1 MKDAKQKSELSY
13 SYSDKV
19 PKLFGLF
26 TIVALFG
33 WAIST
38 FLSGIHFWGL
48 PLPEGAEPEGSIL
61 VLTSEWAY
69 IMGIPLAL
77 LGAFYYLSVIIGSA
91 AWFQTKH
98 PLILKLLTPI
108 TASGVVF
115 SAFFVYLQLVP
126 IGEICP
132 FCMMSAAATV
142 ILFTLE
148 LIMLK
153 QSDLPPLQELQQDM
167 WNIFNKEQIY
177 TLLIIAFTGLIVIA
191 SFFGATLAPIPS

>member
-1 MKDAKQKSELSY
+1 MNSNTKLDYRDQYSE
-13 SYSDKV
+13 KV
-19 PKLFGLF
+19 PKIFGLF

-33 WAIST
+33 WAVST

-48 PLPEGAEPEGSIL
+48 PLPSGAEPEGSIL

-69 IMGIPLAL
+69 IFGIPLAL
-77 LGAFYYLSVIIGSA
+77 LGAFYYLSVILASA
-91 AWFQTKH
+91 AWFQTRH
-98 PLILKLLTPI
+98 PLILKALTPI

-132 FCMMSAAATV
+132 FCMMSAASTV

-148 LIMLK
+148 LIMIRESNLSSFSSLLK
-153 QSDLPPLQELQQDM
+153 DWKSIAQPNVLIQLGILAA
-167 WNIFNKEQIY
+167 
-177 TLLIIAFTGLIVIA
+177 TGLLILGAFYGV
-191 SFFGATLAPIPS
+191 TLAPLPGN